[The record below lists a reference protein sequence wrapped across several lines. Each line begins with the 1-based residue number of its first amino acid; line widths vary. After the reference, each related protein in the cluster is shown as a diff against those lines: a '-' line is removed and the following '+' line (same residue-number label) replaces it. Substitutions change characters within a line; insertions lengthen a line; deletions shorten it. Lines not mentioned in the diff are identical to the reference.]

1 MDSFGDYIYI
11 IAIIVAG
18 LSSFLK
24 KKKTDTSSDSK
35 PRTSKRNWEDVIKDL
50 IPIEEDV
57 EPDVQYKPII
67 EKKVA
72 DNQIKKT
79 IFNEGTSSL
88 RGTKQVSQLISQKKQ
103 SIEDDKDTEVE
114 SIFNDYSFESIGDAK
129 RAFIYSEI
137 FNRKY

>member
-11 IAIIVAG
+11 IAIIIAG

-24 KKKTDTSSDSK
+24 KKKTDASSDSK
-35 PRTSKRNWEDVIKDL
+35 PSTSKRNWEDVIKDL

-57 EPDVQYKPII
+57 ETEVQYKPII
-67 EKKVA
+67 EKKEV

-103 SIEDDKDTEVE
+103 SVEDDKDTEVE
-114 SIFNDYSFESIGDAK
+114 SVFNDYSFESIGDAK
-129 RAFIYSEI
+129 S
-137 FNRKY
+137 